1 MLHHESHVPAHVALR
16 ITLVANPQR
25 KSSSF
30 LVTILKKSAKS
41 PPPLQQ
47 YQWLRPTKW
56 PRRAKITEKKLEVG
70 LVPRGLPLACDVL
83 HFGVVIGLDNWLV
96 GFFILIQKK
105 QVFSLK
111 KPFSRVAKTSGN
123 D

>member
-1 MLHHESHVPAHVALR
+1 MILIIGPEPS
-16 ITLVANPQR
+16 R
-25 KSSSF
+25 KLLGLSDE
-30 LVTILKKSAKS
+30 
-41 PPPLQQ
+41 
-47 YQWLRPTKW
+47 R
-56 PRRAKITEKKLEVG
+56 